1 MKVIEKLKLLKA
13 KIETAKKL
21 NEDIAETRLA
31 EKNKINYLEKKIKI
45 LEKGI
50 KQNVEDLETFIKDF
64 DENS

>member
-31 EKNKINYLEKKIKI
+31 EKNKINYLEKK
-45 LEKGI
+45 
-50 KQNVEDLETFIKDF
+50 N
-64 DENS
+64 